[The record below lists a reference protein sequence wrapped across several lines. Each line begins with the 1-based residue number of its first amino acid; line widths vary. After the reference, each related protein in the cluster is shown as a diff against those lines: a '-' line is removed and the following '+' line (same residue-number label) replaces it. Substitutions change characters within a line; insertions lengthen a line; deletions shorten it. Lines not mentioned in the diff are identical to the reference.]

1 MGHRSQSRVVS
12 LFISYVTSS
21 NLEYYGI
28 VKSDINTGCYYRMW
42 PRLKSVSL
50 WWLVEIKKKT
60 TKVSKPSKMRPSSSV
75 ASAPA
80 QKEHRAASKNGTSAH
95 THTHARVREARSSRQ
110 ATVDFVEKSANRC
123 REAQDFEG
131 LQGQGGNATHGPV
144 ATTPHNTQQ
153 AKPGIN
159 VCPQQPT
166 ATG

>member
-1 MGHRSQSRVVS
+1 MGRRSQSRVVS
-12 LFISYVTSS
+12 LFILVSCVTSS

-50 WWLVEIKKKT
+50 WWLVKKKKT

-95 THTHARVREARSSRQ
+95 THTHMCARAKRGLPGRRPSTSWKNLLTDAGKPRTLRV
-110 ATVDFVEKSANRC
+110 C
-123 REAQDFEG
+123 RHKGVTRHMDQW
-131 LQGQGGNATHGPV
+131 QQHR
-144 ATTPHNTQQ
+144 TTPSKQSLE
-153 AKPGIN
+153 
-159 VCPQQPT
+159 
-166 ATG
+166 